1 MSSGTIP
8 APAAALTMAAWTD
21 LATDR
26 PSFEKNAESD
36 VFVKEAF
43 LNWAAA
49 LATSTRTFTNHDD
62 QTSWL
67 WAVADPFPF
76 FSSRYEDTRP
86 EDRAA
91 RRSHKVSPI
100 FASADKLAKL
110 PPLFMMY
117 PHSTPCRPCR
127 LTFASSRQ
135 SYLIYL

>member
-49 LATSTRTFTNHDD
+49 LATSTRAFTNHDD
-62 QTSWL
+62 RTRRTS
-67 WAVADPFPF
+67 
-76 FSSRYEDTRP
+76 
-86 EDRAA
+86 
-91 RRSHKVSPI
+91 
-100 FASADKLAKL
+100 
-110 PPLFMMY
+110 
-117 PHSTPCRPCR
+117 
-127 LTFASSRQ
+127 
-135 SYLIYL
+135 